1 MDDILRILEQ
11 DGRTPP
17 ERIAEMTGRSVEDV
31 REAIATAERDGIIL
45 SYRSQINWDALG
57 RGGVHAY
64 IEVRVAPQRD
74 TGFDSVA
81 SRIAR
86 FPEVRSMHLV
96 SGDYDLAVLVTGESI
111 YSISNFIASKLAV
124 LEAVQ
129 GTVTHFVLKRY
140 KEDGT
145 LFETEDDSPRRLPVS
160 M

>member
-11 DGRTPP
+11 DARTPP
-17 ERIAEMTGRSVEDV
+17 ERIAEMTGRSIEDV
-31 REAIATAERDGIIL
+31 RDSIVTAERDGILL

-57 RGGVHAY
+57 RGDVHAI
-64 IEVRVAPQRD
+64 IEVRIAPQREV
-74 TGFDSVA
+74 GFDSVA
-81 SRIAR
+81 ARIAR

-96 SGDYDLAVLVTGESI
+96 SGDYDLAVQVTGESI
-111 YSISNFIASKLAV
+111 YAISNFVASKLAV

-145 LFETEDDSPRRLPVS
+145 LFEAEDESPHRLPVS

>member
-11 DGRTPP
+11 DARTPP
-17 ERIAEMTGRSVEDV
+17 ERIAEMTGRSIEDV
-31 REAIATAERDGIIL
+31 REAIVKAERDGILL
-45 SYRSQINWDALG
+45 SYRSQVNWDALG
-57 RGGVHAY
+57 RGDVHAI
-64 IEVRVAPQRD
+64 IEVRIAPQREV
-74 TGFDSVA
+74 GFDSVA
-81 SRIAR
+81 ARIAR

-96 SGDYDLAVLVTGESI
+96 SGDYDLAVQVTGESI
-111 YSISNFIASKLAV
+111 YAISNFVASKLAV

-145 LFETEDDSPRRLPVS
+145 LFGAEDESPHRLPVV

>member
-11 DGRTPP
+11 DARTPP
-17 ERIAEMTGRSVEDV
+17 ERIAEMTGRSVEEV
-31 REAIATAERDGIIL
+31 REAIATAEKDGILL

-57 RGGVHAY
+57 HGGVHAY

-81 SRIAR
+81 MRIAR

-145 LFETEDDSPRRLPVS
+145 LFETEAETPRRLPVS
-160 M
+160 L